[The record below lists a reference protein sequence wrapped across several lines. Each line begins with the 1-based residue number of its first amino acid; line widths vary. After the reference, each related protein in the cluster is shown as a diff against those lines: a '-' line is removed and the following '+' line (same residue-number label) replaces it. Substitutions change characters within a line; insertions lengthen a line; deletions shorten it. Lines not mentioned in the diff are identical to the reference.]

1 MCYDTVIM
9 ARADYH
15 THTPLCLHA
24 EGTPEAFVRQALHLG
39 LADYGISDHMPM
51 PRDGEKSFDNWRMRS
66 SQLPE
71 YLDWIAQAR
80 QCAAGTP
87 LRVLAS
93 LECDWFTGIEPWID
107 ELRCRGQWDYLIG
120 SVHYLGSLGSV
131 DDSVYEQSPT
141 SGSIEEDWRM
151 YREAILNL
159 VQSGLFD
166 ILGHMDLVKI
176 WGRRTQELPTIFWEP
191 VLEALEASGMIV
203 ELNTAGWHKPCAT
216 QYPDDTVLRELMRR
230 GIPIAINSDAHS
242 PAVLSR
248 GYNRALM
255 LLHTLAPKGLR
266 EYTCPCPV
274 SSAHIHVYG
283 SL

>member
-1 MCYDTVIM
+1 M

-24 EGTPEAFVRQALHLG
+24 EGTPEAFVDQALRLG

-51 PRDGEKSFDNWRMRS
+51 PNDTEKSFDNWRMRS
-66 SQLPE
+66 DQLPE
-71 YLDWIAQAR
+71 YLEWIGRAR
-80 QCAAGTP
+80 RRAEGSP
-87 LRVLAS
+87 LRVLAA
-93 LECDWFTGIEPWID
+93 LECDWFEGIEPWIN
-107 ELRCRGQWDYLIG
+107 ELRRRTDWDYLIG

-141 SGSIEEDWRM
+141 TGSVEEDWRL
-151 YREAILNL
+151 YREAILRL

-176 WGRRTQELPTIFWEP
+176 WGRRTQELPTLFWEP
-191 VLEALEASGMIV
+191 VLDALAESGMIV

-230 GIPIAINSDAHS
+230 GVPIVVSSDAHS
-242 PAVLSR
+242 PAVLGRDSE
-248 GYNRALM
+248 RAQM
-255 LLHTLAPKGLR
+255 LLLSLAPRGLR
-266 EYTCPCPV
+266 EFIHPCPV
-274 SSAHIHVYG
+274 TSTPLHVYG